1 MSFFFALF
9 ILKVRYGNIVG
20 GGDGDLISLNCDCLV
35 KERIGN
41 LWIWLTSFSSGER
54 LIH

>member
-41 LWIWLTSFSSGER
+41 LWIW
-54 LIH
+54 